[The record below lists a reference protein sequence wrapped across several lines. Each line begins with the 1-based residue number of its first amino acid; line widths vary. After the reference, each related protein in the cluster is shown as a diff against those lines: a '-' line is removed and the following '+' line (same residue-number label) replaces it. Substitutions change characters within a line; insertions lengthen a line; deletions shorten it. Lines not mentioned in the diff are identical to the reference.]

1 MREIVFA
8 HEYVLQ
14 MHGFYL
20 TKETST
26 IRFDVV
32 ISFDA
37 PDRKAV
43 FQQIT
48 ADVQKEYP
56 EHRLQ
61 ITLDTDFSEA

>member
-1 MREIVFA
+1 MREIVFS
-8 HEYVLQ
+8 HEHVLQ

-20 TKETST
+20 TKETNT

-61 ITLDTDFSEA
+61 IALDTDFSEA